1 MRCCVQSKR
10 NNVFHT
16 PKDCDWKE
24 KWAKGTS
31 IEISKRLLEICTI
44 SWKPLN
50 FNTENKFQNILD
62 TTRAK
67 QSIAH
72 WRPSRSGL
80 CCLPMLSRQN
90 FNTSV
95 EGKRGLAACRIRVQP
110 APCMSPF
117 CSSST
122 YQYLCSSISVS
133 QSVRRGEEARWTSS
147 TVFSQYSLAM
157 VTRPIPWIRYFLRS
171 REAL

>member
-1 MRCCVQSKR
+1 MRRYVQSKR

-44 SWKPLN
+44 SWRPLN
-50 FNTENKFQNILD
+50 FNIENKFQNILD

-110 APCMSPF
+110 VPSPSPF

-122 YQYLCSSISVS
+122 YQHLCSLVSVS
-133 QSVRRGEEARWTSS
+133 QSVRRGKWQGRLQVLSS
-147 TVFSQYSLAM
+147 ASILYPRLVDPFT
-157 VTRPIPWIRYFLRS
+157 
-171 REAL
+171 E